1 MQLLSTSSD
10 CQRHLSF
17 VSWFTVAVRPV
28 YSVRNLRFSVAASS
42 AIHINLNI
50 HDSTCGKLLRPTE
63 RNDNWLSASENK
75 ETNSSDRSEQQKKSN
90 DETTVA
96 RALQSTVVSTYF
108 KWKMNT
114 HWSVKLKINWLI
126 RVPPE
131 GLDQQNRLILLNAF
145 RLIELLFSFRSSEKW
160 NKSIRVTEWA
170 GEADWFTICTLFT
183 TRKTTNFIFGAR
195 CSIVHLSPSLFPNNC
210 CLSYDRYLLSSTSIT
225 GPQPS
230 VIGRLEPCATW
241 FTVQNDLLTFKSILT
256 EFLCF
261 ECTCR
266 DFG

>member
-145 RLIELLFSFRSSEKW
+145 RLIDLRSARYLRLEKQRI
-160 NKSIRVTEWA
+160 SYSAHVVQ
-170 GEADWFTICTLFT
+170 LFT
-183 TRKTTNFIFGAR
+183 
-195 CSIVHLSPSLFPNNC
+195 
-210 CLSYDRYLLSSTSIT
+210 CLH
-225 GPQPS
+225 
-230 VIGRLEPCATW
+230 
-241 FTVQNDLLTFKSILT
+241 
-256 EFLCF
+256 LCF
-261 ECTCR
+261 QIIAACHTIVICCQVHQLR
-266 DFG
+266 APNRLWSVD